1 MNGKKI
7 LAALGFF
14 SIAGVATCPRNT
26 LSDRNRPT
34 LSDDGILQCFRCLEY
49 AIHRAL
55 ATGETK
61 PNSRLAV
68 QHGE

>member
-1 MNGKKI
+1 MKGKKI

-14 SIAGVATCPRNT
+14 SIAGVAGGCSQPALYT

-55 ATGETK
+55 AAGETK
-61 PNSRLAV
+61 P
-68 QHGE
+68 GG